1 MPCNCARP
9 DPKYPTNLEWGP
21 AFWGILHTLAQSAG
35 RAAHSPVLQADERK
49 HWAAI
54 FVELSD
60 TLPCEECRE
69 HYKGLLSGIDVA
81 SLKTMPYGE
90 FGPFIKTT
98 WWSWHNTVNE
108 RLGKSVFP
116 YADLDTTY
124 SGNSVRALVKGV
136 TPTLERA
143 IKMSGVRIM
152 AWKNFLKSVVYLT
165 GIYGI
170 V

>member
-1 MPCNCARP
+1 
-9 DPKYPTNLEWGP
+9 
-21 AFWGILHTLAQSAG
+21 
-35 RAAHSPVLQADERK
+35 
-49 HWAAI
+49 
-54 FVELSD
+54 
-60 TLPCEECRE
+60 
-69 HYKGLLSGIDVA
+69 VA
-81 SLKTMPYGE
+81 SLKTLPYAE
-90 FGPFIKTT
+90 FAPLIKTT
-98 WWSWHNTVNE
+98 WWSWHNAVNE
-108 RLGKSVFP
+108 RLGKPVFP
-116 YADLDTTY
+116 YADLDATY